1 MKKIYLILSVTVLL
15 IIIAGFILVNA
26 CSLGSGNR
34 YRPKNNGLTTQ
45 AFEQK
50 GARQY
55 LGTAWKERK
64 EGTIMLHLEGSPYE
78 MGYQHGALLHEEI
91 RNGVVPLFSDP
102 IGHTLEYR
110 KKPLWLRWLLTKY
123 LEISIFSPIERAT
136 PRDYL
141 EELKGI
147 ADGCGIPYREI
158 FIANFKSDLTMIMAV
173 RQIKA
178 RAGKLGAL
186 AECSSFAAAGPNT
199 PDGELVF
206 GRNTD
211 YAGQGRWMRNQV
223 LFFYKPRV
231 GNAYVRVDTAGLIKC
246 NTAMNEKGIVVGG
259 HFMAYEGAK
268 PQGVSFTVL
277 ENEIMRKASSID
289 EAIAIVRR
297 APVCGSFGLVVADG
311 KNRKA
316 VAIEAVDNVV
326 GIVSMKDDYVRL
338 TNCATSRELQPRDLM
353 ARYNLV
359 MRDLY
364 GRLSRLDALITQS
377 RGHITPAKAAEFM
390 GDHYDTVTKTERS
403 TGIGVGAAN
412 NVTSAV
418 FMPARGLFWVAT
430 GKEPACNNSYTGF
443 DLATELAGG
452 ISNVDPPVLLGYKWQ
467 DTAHERGL
475 YEYMQAFALFEQ
487 NPDDVQMI
495 LAHLDSA
502 TAADP
507 GEPVYNEMAA
517 RLLIHA
523 GRYTEALKR
532 IKATF
537 TLVQS
542 PNELALHRLLAGQC
556 LDLMGKHEEACSYYR
571 EVQSLGKAHG
581 RDYLTGIN
589 DFLVGLSYALEKKP
603 FGISDLSYVP
613 IGFSQESGL
622 E

>member
-1 MKKIYLILSVTVLL
+1 MKKVCMILLVTVLL
-15 IIIAGFILVNA
+15 IIISGFMLFTA
-26 CSLGSGNR
+26 RTLGSGNR
-34 YRPKNNGLTTQ
+34 YRQESTGINTQ

-55 LGTAWKERK
+55 LGTAWRERK

-78 MGYQHGALLHEEI
+78 MGYQHGALLRDEI
-91 RNGVVPLFSDP
+91 RNGVVPVFSDP

-110 KKPLWLRWLLTKY
+110 KKPAWLRWLLTKY

-136 PRDYL
+136 PREYL

-147 ADGCGIPYREI
+147 SDGCGIPYREI

-178 RAGKLGAL
+178 RAGKLVVSP
-186 AECSSFAAAGPNT
+186 ECSSFAAAGPNT

-211 YAGQGRWMRNQV
+211 YAGQGRWMNNQV
-223 LFFYKPRV
+223 LFFYKPR
-231 GNAYVRVDTAGLIKC
+231 GGIAYVRVDTAGLIKC
-246 NTAMNEKGIVVGG
+246 NTAMNAKGLVVGG
-259 HFMAYEGAK
+259 HFMAFDGAK
-268 PQGVSFTVL
+268 PQGISFTVF

-289 EAIAIVRR
+289 EAVEIVKRS
-297 APVCGSFGLVVADG
+297 PVCGSFGLVVADG
-311 KNRKA
+311 KSRKA
-316 VAIEAVDNVV
+316 VAMEAVSNVL
-326 GIVSMKDDYVRL
+326 GIVPMKDDYVRL
-338 TNCATSRELQPRDLM
+338 TNCATSNELQPRDLM
-353 ARYNLV
+353 ARHNLV
-359 MRDLY
+359 MRDLF
-364 GRLSRLDALITQS
+364 GRLSRLDALIAQS
-377 RGHITPAKAAEFM
+377 RGHITPAKAAEIM

-403 TGIGVGAAN
+403 TGIGVCAAN

-430 GKEPACNNSYTGF
+430 GKEPACNNTYTGF
-443 DLATELAGG
+443 DLAAELAGG
-452 ISNVDPPVLLGYKWQ
+452 ISELDTPVLPGYNWQ
-467 DTAHERGL
+467 DTSHERGL

-487 NPDDVQMI
+487 NPDDTRMI
-495 LAHLDSA
+495 LAHLDNA
-502 TAADP
+502 AAADP

-537 TLVQS
+537 TLLQS

-556 LDLMGKHEEACSYYR
+556 LDLMGRHEEACSCYR
-571 EVQSLGKAHG
+571 EMQSLGKAHG
-581 RDYLTGIN
+581 RDYLKGIN

-603 FGISDLSYVP
+603 FGIRDLSFVP